1 MGRLY
6 IAEKPAVGQ
15 AIAAALGG
23 GQTQR
28 GYIQVGN
35 DRVTWCIGHLLR
47 LKEPHEYDA
56 ALEKWELDK
65 LPIIHVPWQWLPSG
79 DAGTKQ
85 QLKTVLALLKEASEV
100 VHAGDPDD
108 EGQLIVDNILDFA
121 GNRLPVRR
129 ALINDNS
136 LKPVQKALSSLEDN
150 SKFVPMGRR
159 ALARTVGDQ
168 VYGISMTRAVTLV
181 ARAMGYQDTLHVGRV
196 SNGIGGLV
204 VRRDRAHESHEKIQ
218 YFTVQAGFSIN
229 GASFPGRYDIQ
240 ENDPVLDELVG
251 NRKQIGDQGF
261 AERVVAEVRN
271 QTAVISSSKTDVKE
285 QHAPLPYNLL
295 KLQADAAKKFNIS
308 PKDVMEITQ
317 NLKDKH
323 QLITYN
329 RSDCQYLR
337 EEQHEAAPAVLGAIA
352 KTAPMLAGAANAANP
367 EIKGRVF
374 NSAKTSAHHAIIPT
388 ENAGNFDA
396 LNDAERKI
404 YMLVARAYIAQ
415 FFPKFSYKQTK
426 LELECAGY
434 AFTSSSR
441 VPLVAGWKQLYRNDA
456 DNEDVVLDSVDFEGD
471 LSVLN
476 TGDQGTCDS
485 SSVSAQETK
494 PPKRYTVDTLL
505 LDLARAAKYIRDPEL
520 RARLVDR
527 DKEKEGE
534 QGGIGTPATRDSHLD
549 NLFTRGYMK
558 LEGKSIVST
567 PALRN
572 FYDTLPDYAKWPDLS
587 AIWEGQF
594 QQIEDGE
601 LTPVQFVQQLSA
613 SMSEEI
619 KRIRTDGLDLKV
631 QIFRCPNCDRP
642 LRLFA
647 NGKNGPFWGCTGYKE
662 GCKASFKDQGGA
674 PALVRQEYKCP
685 ECTKPLRRIPS
696 QTAPFWSCT
705 GRPACN
711 VTLPDNHGAPGERK
725 KQVVSQFKCQKCERP
740 LVKRNQPGTA
750 GRVFWGCSGFTQGCR
765 TSYPDQNGRPQF
777 GTTE

>member
-6 IAEKPAVGQ
+6 IAEKPAVAQ

-23 GQTQR
+23 GQKQQ
-28 GYIQVGN
+28 GYIQVGA

-47 LKEPHEYDA
+47 LKEPHEYDPA
-56 ALEKWELDK
+56 YEKWELDS
-65 LPIIHVPWQWLPSG
+65 LPIIHVPWEWVPGG
-79 DAGTKQ
+79 DAGTKA
-85 QLKTVLALLKEASEV
+85 QLKAVLSLLKEASEV

-108 EGQLIVDNILDFA
+108 EGQLIVDNILEFA
-121 GNRLPVRR
+121 RCRLPVKR

-136 LKPVQKALSSLEDN
+136 LKPVQKALASLEDN
-150 SKFVPMGRR
+150 ARYMPMGRR

-181 ARAMGYQDTLHVGRV
+181 ARSMGYQDTLHIGRV

-204 VRRDRAHESHEKIQ
+204 VRRDRAHESHAKIQ
-218 YFTVQAGFSIN
+218 YFTIQAGFNIN
-229 GASFPGRYDIQ
+229 GASFPGRYVIQ
-240 ENDPVLDELVG
+240 QDDPVLDELVG
-251 NRKQIGDQGF
+251 NRKQISDEGF
-261 AERVVAEVRN
+261 AERVAGEVHN
-271 QTAVISSSKTDVKE
+271 KEAVLTSSKTDVKE

-295 KLQADAAKKFNIS
+295 KLQADAAKKFKIS

-337 EEQHEAAPAVLGAIA
+337 EEQHEAAPAVLHAIA
-352 KTAPMLAGAANAANP
+352 KTAPMLAGAAGAANP

-388 ENAGNFDA
+388 ENTGNFDA

-415 FFPKFSYKQTK
+415 FFPKYSYKQTK
-426 LELECAGY
+426 LEIECAGY
-434 AFTSSSR
+434 EFTSSSR
-441 VPLVAGWKQLYRNDA
+441 VPLAAGWKQLYRNDA
-456 DNEDVVLDSVDFEGD
+456 DNEEVALEAVDFEGD

-476 TGDQGTCDS
+476 TGETGVCDS
-485 SSVSAQETK
+485 SSVSTQETK

-534 QGGIGTPATRDSHLD
+534 QGGIGTPATRDTHLD

-558 LEGKSIVST
+558 LDGNFVVST

-594 QQIEDGE
+594 QQIEEGE
-601 LTPVQFVQQLSA
+601 LTPVHFVQQLGT
-613 SMSEEI
+613 SMTGEI
-619 KRIRTDGLDLKV
+619 QRIRAEGLDLKV
-631 QIFRCPNCDRP
+631 QIYRCPKCQRP
-642 LRLFA
+642 LRLFT
-647 NGKNGPFWGCTGYKE
+647 NGKHGPFWGCTGYNE
-662 GCKASFKDQGGA
+662 GCKASFEDRSGT
-674 PALVRQEYKCP
+674 PVLERQEYKCP
-685 ECTKPLRRIPS
+685 ECTKPLRRIPGKPAS
-696 QTAPFWSCT
+696 FWSCT
-705 GRPACN
+705 GRPACS
-711 VTLPDNHGAPGERK
+711 VTLPDINGRPGERK
-725 KQVVSQFKCQKCERP
+725 KQVVSEFKCQKCDRP

-750 GRVFWGCSGFTQGCR
+750 GRAFWGCSGFTQGCR
-765 TSYPDQNGRPQF
+765 TTYQDQNGKPQF
-777 GTTE
+777 GSTK